1 MMGQIKEVGVAMDVN
16 VIGKMILDG
25 NVIESI
31 MRELQIDRERAIRL
45 WYGSYT
51 RNRVYAGKVDQSLI
65 DARLCFSELMKER
78 GELDEEENTQ

>member
-1 MMGQIKEVGVAMDVN
+1 MYLLFTTGCLSKSRHGVMMGQIKEVGVAMDVN

-25 NVIESI
+25 N
-31 MRELQIDRERAIRL
+31 
-45 WYGSYT
+45 
-51 RNRVYAGKVDQSLI
+51 AGKVDQSLI